1 MEEQVILK
9 LSTYDNLQMELIEA
23 QDEVKR
29 LRDTLDNI
37 QIFRIENSGYNNIY
51 RLKFTESA
59 KEYLEKLKL
68 ANPDLNYLKGLPDP
82 IEWDFAESKEDSD
95 TDA

>member
-37 QIFRIENSGYNNIY
+37 QIFRIEYSGYKNNY

-68 ANPDLNYLKGLPDP
+68 ANSDLHYLKGLPDP
-82 IEWDFAESKEDSD
+82 VEWDFAESKEDSD